1 MTKVPAEMSWR
12 ILQKTTVTTFIPS
25 GHHGEGGSHP
35 TREAQTNSEP
45 GNSIRLS
52 FQSLTLTHSALKVTA
67 QHNKRGV
74 KNMSC
79 ANPLDSLTGCKL
91 LLSVP
96 GEDTDGIKVC
106 LCLCWLLFCFSPF
119 EDIPDEG
126 GNVSL
131 MNITRNVMP
140 MK

>member
-1 MTKVPAEMSWR
+1 MTKVPKVLRWMSWR

-25 GHHGEGGSHP
+25 GHHGEGGSEP
-35 TREAQTNSEP
+35 AREAQTNSKP

-52 FQSLTLTHSALKVTA
+52 FQSLTHTLTHSALKVTA

-79 ANPLDSLTGCKL
+79 ANPVDSLTGCTL

-106 LCLCWLLFCFSPF
+106 LCLCLCWLLLFCFSPF

-126 GNVSL
+126 G
-131 MNITRNVMP
+131 R
-140 MK
+140 

>member
-1 MTKVPAEMSWR
+1 MGRADLIRHERRKR
-12 ILQKTTVTTFIPS
+12 IPNQAIQFVYRF
-25 GHHGEGGSHP
+25 SH
-35 TREAQTNSEP
+35 SH
-45 GNSIRLS
+45 SLS
-52 FQSLTLTHSALKVTA
+52 TQSYSTA
-67 QHNKRGV
+67 QQARCEKHV
-74 KNMSC
+74 M